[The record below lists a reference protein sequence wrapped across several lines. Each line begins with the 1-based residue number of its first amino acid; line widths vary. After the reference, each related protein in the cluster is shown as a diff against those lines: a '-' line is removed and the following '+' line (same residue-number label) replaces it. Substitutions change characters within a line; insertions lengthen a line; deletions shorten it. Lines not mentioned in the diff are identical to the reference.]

1 MYKNIYLKKGK
12 EESMKRFHPWVF
24 SGAVHHM
31 EEGIEE
37 GEVVNVIA
45 SYGEF
50 IGRGHYQIGSIAV
63 RILTFDD
70 ELIDDAF
77 WNKRLA
83 IALQMRISIGIA
95 DNPQNNTYRLVHGEG
110 DNLPGLVI
118 DCYGKTAVVQAHSVG
133 MHECRMAVAKQLM
146 EVMGNRIENVYYKSE
161 TTRLILV
168 KRTDSF
174 LAARTRMWHLRT
186 V

>member
-31 EEGIEE
+31 DEGIEE

-77 WNKRLA
+77 WQKRLN
-83 IALQMRISIGIA
+83 IALHPAAPATSAEQ
-95 DNPQNNTYRLVHGEG
+95 PPEG
-110 DNLPGLVI
+110 PWS
-118 DCYGKTAVVQAHSVG
+118 CPP
-133 MHECRMAVAKQLM
+133 CPFR
-146 EVMGNRIENVYYKSE
+146 
-161 TTRLILV
+161 
-168 KRTDSF
+168 
-174 LAARTRMWHLRT
+174 AREGPHLW
-186 V
+186 

>member
-31 EEGIEE
+31 DDGIEE
-37 GEVVNVIA
+37 GEVVKVIA

-50 IGRGHYQIGSIAV
+50 IGRGHFQIGSIAV
-63 RILTFDD
+63 RILTFED

-95 DNPQNNTYRLVHGEG
+95 DNPQNNTYL
-110 DNLPGLVI
+110 
-118 DCYGKTAVVQAHSVG
+118 
-133 MHECRMAVAKQLM
+133 
-146 EVMGNRIENVYYKSE
+146 
-161 TTRLILV
+161 
-168 KRTDSF
+168 
-174 LAARTRMWHLRT
+174 
-186 V
+186 